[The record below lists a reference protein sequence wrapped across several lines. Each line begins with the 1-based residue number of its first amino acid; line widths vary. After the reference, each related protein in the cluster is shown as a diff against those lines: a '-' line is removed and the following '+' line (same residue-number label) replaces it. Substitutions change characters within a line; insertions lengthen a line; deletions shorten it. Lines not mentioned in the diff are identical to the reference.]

1 MKNKS
6 LKDFKSNNF
15 PNNRSVFIDTYLI
28 LTIILLFFLT
38 NNCVSLRST
47 SSNNKSLKNN
57 KLKASIQE
65 TKTKIINKHYSNVNF
80 DNKSNPRTLLEI
92 NQIYT
97 TDQISPIKLF
107 LNTLSSTTEKSFCIK
122 RLVGKPEGYKSY
134 KCPFQMKIYSD
145 VPDICIKDCP
155 QGLIRG
161 EENCEAICD
170 KGYIREYDLCVD
182 KINSKN
188 YKPDFVPLIKADPIC
203 INGFFWKGIC
213 YTCLGNSEHSNGQCV
228 SPCFSGSPSD
238 NFCSFSDE
246 ASKNLSLISEFWA
259 KFFRS
264 LLDDLLIIVKSK
276 HVSKNIFKKFSN
288 LKQISKFINENKK
301 NLEIQIL
308 CGKIMIFLRDIYK
321 INLDENW
328 QSYLRSVLMKMLMR
342 YEKND
347 LETKSK
353 ILAVVDD
360 LIYFKGDYTDAY
372 LENKNY

>member
-1 MKNKS
+1 
-6 LKDFKSNNF
+6 
-15 PNNRSVFIDTYLI
+15 
-28 LTIILLFFLT
+28 
-38 NNCVSLRST
+38 
-47 SSNNKSLKNN
+47 
-57 KLKASIQE
+57 
-65 TKTKIINKHYSNVNF
+65 
-80 DNKSNPRTLLEI
+80 
-92 NQIYT
+92 
-97 TDQISPIKLF
+97 
-107 LNTLSSTTEKSFCIK
+107 
-122 RLVGKPEGYKSY
+122 VGKPEGYKSY

-145 VPDICIKDCP
+145 NPDVCIKDCP

-161 EENCEAICD
+161 EVNCEAICD

-188 YKPDFVPLIKADPIC
+188 YKPDFIPLTKADPIC

-264 LLDDLLIIVKSK
+264 LLDELLIVVKSK
-276 HVSKNIFKKFSN
+276 HVSKNIFNKFSN
-288 LKQISKFINENKK
+288 LKQISKFIIENKK

-372 LENKNY
+372 LENKNYGLESLPVTISNILDLIC